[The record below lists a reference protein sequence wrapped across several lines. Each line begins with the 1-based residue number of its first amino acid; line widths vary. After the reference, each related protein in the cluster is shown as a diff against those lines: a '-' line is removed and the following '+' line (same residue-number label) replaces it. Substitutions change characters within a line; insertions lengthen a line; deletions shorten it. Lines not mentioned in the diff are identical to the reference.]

1 MTKITSSGGLISEKI
16 TEKKITQKIEKII
29 NKVFKKVSQTT
40 GFAFLRLKHPEQ
52 WIKIY
57 LH

>member
-16 TEKKITQKIEKII
+16 TKKKKHKKQKKII

-40 GFAFLRLKHPEQ
+40 GFAFFRSKHPEQ